1 MPPSEIP
8 AAFDQIKPLLPSNVI
23 EVVQYFE
30 DYYVHGRVQQE
41 LRNGSLVHSP
51 PLFPPTLWS
60 VHELVEHGHP
70 RTQNTVEAWHHWW
83 NTLIGRAHVGI
94 YTIIEEMRKEQQ
106 QTNIQIENIICG
118 EPRLS
123 QLMMAPKLL
132 LLIAETEMPKL
143 VFHSCRN

>member
-1 MPPSEIP
+1 MN
-8 AAFDQIKPLLPSNVI
+8 LLNMV
-23 EVVQYFE
+23 
-30 DYYVHGRVQQE
+30 
-41 LRNGSLVHSP
+41 N
-51 PLFPPTLWS
+51 
-60 VHELVEHGHP
+60 P
-70 RTQNTVEAWHHWW
+70 RTQNTVEAWHCQW